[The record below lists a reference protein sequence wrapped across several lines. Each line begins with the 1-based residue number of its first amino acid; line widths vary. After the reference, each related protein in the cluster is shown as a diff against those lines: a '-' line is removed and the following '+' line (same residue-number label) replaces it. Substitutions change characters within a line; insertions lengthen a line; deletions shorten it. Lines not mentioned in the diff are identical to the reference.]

1 MRRKKSSLPLRR
13 TPEMILEN
21 TSIGAPVRD
30 LAEAWPDGDS
40 FTIYQRKLSS

>member
-1 MRRKKSSLPLRR
+1 MRRRKSSLPLRR

-21 TSIGAPVRD
+21 TSIGVPVRD
-30 LAEAWPDGDS
+30 LAETWSNGDS